1 MNSRKSLDRVP
12 SWVPATGHALRH
24 AGVHFDA
31 VRIGGFLGEDVA
43 YRLMEFTDFQAGPI
57 VREATGARNLYFLL
71 PPGTAAVHAW
81 PPPVRALTRDGRG
94 GEAFVGI
101 PALHGMTWP
110 LDWRSPPTD
119 EDPFVEPGLL
129 HEMAVRAVRST

>member
-43 YRLMEFTDFQAGPI
+43 YRLMEFTDFCAGPI
-57 VREATGARNLYFLL
+57 VREATGERNLYFLL
-71 PPGTAAVHAW
+71 PPQTAVAHAW
-81 PPPVRALTRDGRG
+81 PAPARALSRNGRS
-94 GEAFVGI
+94 EAFVGI
-101 PALHGMTWP
+101 PALDGATWP
-110 LDWRSPPTD
+110 LDWRSLPTT

-129 HEMAVRAVRST
+129 HVMVTRAVR

>member
-43 YRLMEFTDFQAGPI
+43 YRLMEFTDFRAGPI
-57 VREATGARNLYFLL
+57 VREATGERNLYFLL
-71 PPGTAAVHAW
+71 PPQTAAAHAW
-81 PPPVRALTRDGRG
+81 PAPARALSRSGRS
-94 GEAFVGI
+94 EAFVGV
-101 PALHGMTWP
+101 PALDGATWP
-110 LDWRSPPTD
+110 LDWRSRPTE

-129 HEMAVRAVRST
+129 HLMVTRAVE

>member
-43 YRLMEFTDFQAGPI
+43 YRLMEFTDFRAGPI
-57 VREATGARNLYFLL
+57 VREATGERNLYFLL
-71 PPGTAAVHAW
+71 PPQTTVAHAW
-81 PPPVRALTRDGRG
+81 PAPARALSRNRRS
-94 GEAFVGI
+94 EAFVGI
-101 PALHGMTWP
+101 PALDGATWP
-110 LDWRSPPTD
+110 LDWRSLPTT

-129 HEMAVRAVRST
+129 HVMVTRAVR

>member
-1 MNSRKSLDRVP
+1 MNSRKSLDSVP

-57 VREATGARNLYFLL
+57 VRQLTGERNSYFLL
-71 PPGTAAVHAW
+71 PPKTAAAYAW
-81 PPPVRALTRDGRG
+81 PAPARALSREGRSA
-94 GEAFVGI
+94 AFVGI
-101 PALHGMTWP
+101 PALDGLTWP
-110 LDWRSPPTD
+110 LDWRSRPTV
-119 EDPFVEPGLL
+119 EDPFVEPDLL
-129 HEMAVRAVRST
+129 HKMVIDAVR

>member
-57 VREATGARNLYFLL
+57 VREATGERNLYFLL
-71 PPGTAAVHAW
+71 PPQTAATHAW
-81 PPPVRALTRDGRG
+81 PAPVRALSRNGRS
-94 GEAFVGI
+94 EAFVGI
-101 PALHGMTWP
+101 PALDGLTWP
-110 LDWRSPPTD
+110 LDWRSRPTD
-119 EDPFVEPGLL
+119 EEPFVEPGLL
-129 HEMAVRAVRST
+129 HLMVTRAME